1 MPSHAFHMVAL
12 KSLSRVLLSH
22 GLGHY
27 SLLDRDVSI
36 KHVHI
41 KQEWACRTYRCVK
54 KVINY
59 RWSAVVM
66 MKRKKFFERFSRA
79 LGCGN

>member
-1 MPSHAFHMVAL
+1 VPSHAFHMVAL

-22 GLGHY
+22 DLGHY
-27 SLLDRDVSI
+27 SL
-36 KHVHI
+36 
-41 KQEWACRTYRCVK
+41 RCVK

-79 LGCGN
+79 LGCVN